1 MSRILKRKILEIT
14 RLDHETPWPPGRLA
28 WQAVILLGI
37 ANLFSFVDRFM
48 LSLVVGPIKQ
58 TFDISDTEVGML
70 QGLAFGVFYTLL
82 GIPIGRIADKYN
94 RRTIVGWAVALWS
107 LMTALFGLA
116 RNYTELF
123 LCRMGVG
130 VGEAALNPCAV
141 SLLSDYFPE
150 EKRATALG
158 VYTMS
163 AFIGGGLA
171 ILLGGTLVS
180 YLSSLGALV
189 LPFVGEI
196 EAWQLAFICVGTPG
210 LAVGLLMMTIEE
222 PKRRELFGSV
232 PEGKSVP
239 FSVMGKV
246 LRDKRAAFSALIFG
260 FALVGL
266 DGYAKASWMPEF
278 FVRTFGW
285 SMAEIGLN
293 YGLTY
298 LVFAGAGAL
307 CGGWASDLLRRR
319 GHMDAPFLA
328 AAIGVAI
335 SLPFSVI
342 GPLVNH
348 EFVALAFIAVA
359 LFFSTFPY
367 PLAAT
372 AVSQLAPNQMRA
384 QVMAF
389 YLLVVN
395 LVGVGLGPTVTA
407 LLTDFVFG
415 DESYLRFSLSIVSAC
430 TLPLAFLIF
439 TLGRP
444 AYKESIAVQKTN

>member
-1 MSRILKRKILEIT
+1 MFRKHEGKILDVKP
-14 RLDHETPWPPGRLA
+14 LPQETPWPPARLA
-28 WQAVILLGI
+28 WHAVILLGV

-48 LSLVVGPIKQ
+48 LSLVVGPLKR
-58 TFDISDTEVGML
+58 TFDLSDTEVGLL

-82 GIPIGRIADKYN
+82 GIPIGRLADRYN

-141 SLLSDYFPE
+141 SLISDYFPE

-171 ILLGGTLVS
+171 ILLGGTLVT
-180 YLSSLGALV
+180 YLESLGALA
-189 LPFVGEI
+189 LPVIGEI

-210 LAVGLLMMTIEE
+210 LFVGLLMMTVEE
-222 PKRRELFGSV
+222 PKRRELFGGV
-232 PEGKSVP
+232 PDGKSVP
-239 FSVMGKV
+239 FKVMGQV
-246 LRDKRAAFSALIFG
+246 LKEKRFAFAALIGG

-278 FVRTFGW
+278 FVRSFDWT
-285 SMAEIGLN
+285 MAEVGLN

-307 CGGWASDLLRRR
+307 CGGWVSDLLRRR
-319 GHMDAPFLA
+319 GYTDAPFRA

-342 GPLVNH
+342 GPLIGNQ
-348 EFVALAFIAVA
+348 FLALAFIAVA
-359 LFFSTFPY
+359 TFFSTFPY

-372 AVSQLAPNQMRA
+372 AVSKLAPNQMRA

-395 LVGVGLGPTVTA
+395 LVGVGLGPTATA

-415 DESYLRFSLSIVSAC
+415 DESYLRYSLSIVSAC
-430 TLPLAFLIF
+430 TLPLALLIF
-439 TLGRP
+439 ILGIP
-444 AYKESIAVQKTN
+444 AYRKSVREQKDH